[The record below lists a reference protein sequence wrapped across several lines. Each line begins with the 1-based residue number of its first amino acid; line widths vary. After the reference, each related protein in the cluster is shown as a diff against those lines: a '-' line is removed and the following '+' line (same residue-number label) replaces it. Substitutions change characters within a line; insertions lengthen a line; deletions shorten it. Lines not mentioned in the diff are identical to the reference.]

1 MGAETGR
8 ERAGAAIRAFRQEDV
23 APVTRIL
30 ERTPEAANW
39 AAESYREALS
49 WPGVLAL
56 VCETEGKVSGFIIA
70 RHVADEAEVLNLA
83 VEPERRGKGEGGEL
97 LKKALEEL
105 RERGTRRVFLEVRES
120 NETGIAFYTKRG
132 FVKTGRREGYYREPE
147 EAAVVMELKLTG

>member
-1 MGAETGR
+1 MGAETRR
-8 ERAGAAIRAFRQEDV
+8 ERAGASIRAFRGEDV
-23 APVTRIL
+23 ASVTRIL

-39 AAESYREALS
+39 AAESYGEALS
-49 WPGVLAL
+49 WSGVLAL
-56 VCETEGKVSGFIIA
+56 VCETEGKVCGFIIA
-70 RHVADEAEVLNLA
+70 RQVADEAEVLNLA

-105 RERGTRRVFLEVRES
+105 RGRGASRVFLEVRES

>member
-1 MGAETGR
+1 MGAETKR
-8 ERAGAAIRAFRQEDV
+8 ERAGAAIRAFRGEDV

-30 ERTPEAANW
+30 KRTPEAANW
-39 AAESYREALS
+39 AAESYSEALS

-56 VCETEGKVSGFIIA
+56 VSETEGKVSGFIIG
-70 RHVADEAEVLNLA
+70 RQVADEAEVLNLA

-105 RERGTRRVFLEVRES
+105 RASGTRRVFLEVRES
-120 NETGIAFYTKRG
+120 NETGIAFYAKRG